1 MRQFKT
7 HVCLVCKNEE
17 LNITPAL
24 HSGFKPENVLLIH
37 TSWHKEKA
45 HNLSLIFNQHQ
56 INTDYLEITKK
67 HDIKNISHIIN
78 QAIIKMITQ
87 YPQEENSVVL
97 NITGG
102 SQLLSL
108 ITSELFFEHNLPVF
122 YVNKETDVLHFLP
135 LKNDQSYQFHLEDR
149 LKINDYLLAYGIKT
163 INNTINNK
171 KPDIEIS
178 ISHQK
183 ICDELIKNI
192 DDYKKPLAKFNYY
205 AAKTDKSYKVTIQSS
220 DLKDLKFVSLIN
232 LFVNLHI
239 IEFNGKTLNFKNEKE
254 RFFCNGGWLEEY
266 VFLQLQDLKEQL
278 LIQDIAIGLEIELPC
293 GSRNEL
299 DIAFM
304 ANNRFYLIE
313 CKTKKYSGQSA
324 GNNTL
329 YKLDTLKNYGSTHS
343 KAMLISYHTLTTSNR
358 RRANDYQLNIISAH
372 QIKQLKKLI
381 IQWVQQL

>member
-24 HSGFKPENVLLIH
+24 HPGFKPDNVLLIY

-45 HNLSLIFNQHQ
+45 LNLSLIFTQHN
-56 INTDYLEITKK
+56 ITTEFLEITNKQ
-67 HDIKNISHIIN
+67 DIPKISSLIN
-78 QAIIKMITQ
+78 QAIIKITHNAT
-87 YPQEENSVVL
+87 QEENPVVL

-108 ITSELFFEHNLPVF
+108 VSSELFFEHKLPVF

-135 LKNDQSYQFHLEDR
+135 LKNAQSYQFHLDDR

-163 INNTINNK
+163 KNK
-171 KPDIEIS
+171 FNSSYTVPVP
-178 ISHQK
+178 HQK
-183 ICDELIKNI
+183 IGEELIENI
-192 DDYKKPLAKFNYY
+192 DEYKKPLGKFNYY
-205 AAKTDKSYKVTIQSS
+205 AARTDKSYQVTIQHS
-220 DLKDLKFVSLIN
+220 DFKDLKFISLIN
-232 LFVNLHI
+232 LFVDLHI
-239 IEFNGKTLNFKNEKE
+239 IELRGKTLNFKNEKV
-254 RFFCNGGWLEEY
+254 RFFCNGGWLEEF
-266 VFLQLQDLKEQL
+266 VFLQLQELKEQL
-278 LIQDIAIGLEIELPC
+278 LIQDMTIGLQIELPC
-293 GSRNEL
+293 GSHNEL

-313 CKTKKYSGQSA
+313 CKTKKFSGQST

-329 YKLDTLKNYGSTHS
+329 YKLDTLKNYGSTKS
-343 KAMLISYHTLTTSNR
+343 KAMLVSYHTLTNSNR
-358 RRANDYQLNIISAH
+358 RRADDYQLNIISGH

-381 IQWVQQL
+381 IEWVQKK